1 VEIVATHQQHI
12 ALIIT
17 QILALS
23 DDTLTAF
30 SRGNPFDKLLRSY
43 DEFTA
48 DGKGLY
54 RRKLGSSHYRYSKS
68 AYSSGLYPKM
78 LFGEHRI
85 PLSLI
90 SRQLMNSD
98 RKLSTVELILRSNE
112 VVLITK
118 EEERKINA
126 SEANGGFAL
135 KSKIAPSGECRL
147 AYCGIEIAP
156 ETLSNHL

>member
-1 VEIVATHQQHI
+1 MATHQQHI

-17 QILALS
+17 QILTLS

-43 DEFTA
+43 DEFTP

-54 RRKLGSSHYRYSKS
+54 RKKLGSNHYRYSKS
-68 AYSSGLYPKM
+68 AYSSGLSADK

-85 PLSLI
+85 PLKLI
-90 SRQLMNSD
+90 SQQLMNSD

-112 VVLITK
+112 VVLITD
-118 EEERKINA
+118 EEERRIN
-126 SEANGGFAL
+126 SSKVNGGFAL
-135 KSKIAPSGECRL
+135 KSKMAPNGGCRL

-156 ETLSNHL
+156 ETLPNHL

>member
-1 VEIVATHQQHI
+1 MATHQQHI

-54 RRKLGSSHYRYSKS
+54 RKKLGSSHYRYSKS
-68 AYSSGLYPKM
+68 AYSSSLSADK

-85 PLSLI
+85 PLKLI
-90 SRQLMNSD
+90 SQQLMNSD
-98 RKLSTVELILRSNE
+98 RKLSTVESILSSNE
-112 VVLITK
+112 VVLFTD
-118 EEERKINA
+118 EEERRINA
-126 SEANGGFAL
+126 SKVNSGFAL
-135 KSKIAPSGECRL
+135 RSVMAPNGGCRL

-156 ETLSNHL
+156 ETLPNHL